1 MRYLVRSLPLLL
13 LRVVL
18 LRILAAVPQVEVHR
32 QTQVHQVVVLHQ
44 VEARLLM
51 GIMTM
56 SGYSSIAKYKQ
67 LQSFQNLQ
75 AGKIGLFVKFNGK
88 TIKEWSRILTS
99 SDDETLIS
107 ELQLLLGNK

>member
-18 LRILAAVPQVEVHR
+18 LRILAVVPQVEVHR
-32 QTQVHQVVVLHQ
+32 QTQAHQVVVLHQ

-51 GIMTM
+51 GIMTI
-56 SGYSSIAKYKQ
+56 SGYSSKEKSKYKQ

-75 AGKIGLFVKFNGK
+75 AGKIGLFVKTKWIDNTKIFSQQQVKN
-88 TIKEWSRILTS
+88 
-99 SDDETLIS
+99 
-107 ELQLLLGNK
+107 

>member
-1 MRYLVRSLPLLL
+1 MVRSLPLLL

-18 LRILAAVPQVEVHR
+18 LQILAAVPQVEVHR
-32 QTQVHQVVVLHQ
+32 QTLAHQVVVLHQ

-51 GIMTM
+51 GIMPM

>member
-1 MRYLVRSLPLLL
+1 MAKS
-13 LRVVL
+13 
-18 LRILAAVPQVEVHR
+18 
-32 QTQVHQVVVLHQ
+32 
-44 VEARLLM
+44 
-51 GIMTM
+51 
-56 SGYSSIAKYKQ
+56 KYKQ